1 MAKIEDMWLTPGTRP
16 NGLQAA
22 EDGLWVIS
30 ADDGSHLYKLD
41 YETGE
46 AMLDVPT
53 ETYRSSGLTV
63 GGGHVWVASTHSSR
77 LYKLN
82 EDGSTVEFYEPP
94 GTGVHDPRDRGRGT
108 TVRTGWSGWMGGC
121 GWRSSLRCGCT

>member
-1 MAKIEDMWLTPGTRP
+1 MPKIEDMWLTPCTRP

-22 EDGLWVIS
+22 DDGLWVIS
-30 ADDGSHLYKLD
+30 ADDDARLQKLD

-53 ETYRSSGLTV
+53 ETYRSSGITCV
-63 GGGHVWVASTHSSR
+63 GEQVWVASTHNSR

-82 EDGSTVEFYEPP
+82 QDGTTIEYHEPP
-94 GTGVHDPRDRGRGT
+94 GTGTP
-108 TVRTGWSGWMGGC
+108 
-121 GWRSSLRCGCT
+121 

>member
-53 ETYRSSGLTV
+53 ETYRPSGLTV

-77 LYKLN
+77 LYKLK

-94 GTGVHDPRDRGRGT
+94 GTGCPRPAR
-108 TVRTGWSGWMGGC
+108 
-121 GWRSSLRCGCT
+121 